1 VTHAYCVADN
11 FHARF
16 CAQSRTYVYR
26 VALGICRKSPVPL
39 PEHGFCWN
47 LRDTELD
54 VGGMCEAAALLVG
67 VHDFSS
73 FRAVNSDLPFK
84 NPVKRLDA
92 ATIQTG
98 VSFAQ
103 VHYHRV
109 IPFLELIFTSRSFLY
124 KQVRRMTGALVAVG
138 QGRLSVAQ
146 LKEVLEARDS
156 LAYPQGLTAPAHGL
170 FLTRVD
176 YTQTGM

>member
-1 VTHAYCVADN
+1 M
-11 FHARF
+11 
-16 CAQSRTYVYR
+16 YR
-26 VALGICRKSPVPL
+26 ILFVSLNR
-39 PEHGFCWN
+39 
-47 LRDTELD
+47 ELD

-103 VHYHRV
+103 VHYHR
-109 IPFLELIFTSRSFLY
+109 
-124 KQVRRMTGALVAVG
+124 
-138 QGRLSVAQ
+138 
-146 LKEVLEARDS
+146 
-156 LAYPQGLTAPAHGL
+156 
-170 FLTRVD
+170 
-176 YTQTGM
+176 